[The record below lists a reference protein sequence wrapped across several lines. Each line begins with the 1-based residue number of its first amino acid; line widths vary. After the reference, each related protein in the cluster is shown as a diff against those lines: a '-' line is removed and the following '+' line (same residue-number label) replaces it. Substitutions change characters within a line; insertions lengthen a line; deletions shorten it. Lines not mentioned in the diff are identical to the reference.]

1 MSWRPISSTYL
12 KPAVVTSAV
21 GGVLPSRMA
30 LVAVVV
36 PWKTRR
42 TSAGPR
48 PASASTLRTAV
59 MKPAERSS
67 GVEGVLA
74 TQVAPV
80 AASAKVMSV
89 KVPPT
94 SMASVQVLDMAPRN
108 CRVPGGR
115 REARRQRAQSA
126 PALDRFL
133 SARHHVRSGRGE
145 ACGPDNDQGGSVSQQ
160 VTLTVFSDYV

>member
-12 KPAVVTSAV
+12 KPAVVTRAV
-21 GGVLPSRMA
+21 GGVFPSRMA

-36 PWKTRR
+36 AWKTRS

-48 PASASTLRTAV
+48 PARISTLRTAV
-59 MKPAERSS
+59 MKPAERSP

-80 AASAKVMSV
+80 AASAKVISV

-94 SMASVQVLDMAPRN
+94 SMARVQVLAMGLAIVGLRA
-108 CRVPGGR
+108 GGG
-115 REARRQRAQSA
+115 EPTLLCFPAA
-126 PALDRFL
+126 PANLGVTSPR
-133 SARHHVRSGRGE
+133 VQN
-145 ACGPDNDQGGSVSQQ
+145 GPANVHNPS
-160 VTLTVFSDYV
+160 